1 MATLDYNLDECDL
14 SGSEGVIAMVLVA
27 SVPLFGLSDFRID
40 LPVLTHQNIVDFMAL
55 PDYTLRHNNPGSL
68 TGFLQ
73 LNHNLER
80 IWLGWETKKV
90 VKTVRDSIRQ

>member
-1 MATLDYNLDECDL
+1 VATLGCNLDECDL

-55 PDYTLRHNNPGSL
+55 PDHTLRHNNPGSL

-80 IWLGWETKKV
+80 IWLGWEAKKV
-90 VKTVRDSIRQ
+90 VKTVRNSIRQ